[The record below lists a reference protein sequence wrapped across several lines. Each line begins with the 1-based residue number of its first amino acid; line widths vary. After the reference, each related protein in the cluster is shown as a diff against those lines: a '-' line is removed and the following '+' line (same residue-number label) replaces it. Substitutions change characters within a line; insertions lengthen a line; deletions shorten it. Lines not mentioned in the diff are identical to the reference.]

1 MITLPSGVLTALDAG
16 RFAIRLLV
24 RFELDSGA
32 HGVWNDTY
40 SLSYGG
46 ITYDPLAGNILI
58 DGIPGTSELSAEN
71 VKVTVTN
78 LLSAVTTVIAGVDW
92 HQRPCSLFVAFIN
105 DDGSVLHVEPVFS
118 GFLDDAS
125 LSDAAG
131 DLNTLGLLI
140 ESNNR
145 ELNRATGRTRSDAD
159 QRRVSATDGFFK
171 HAANANADTDIYWG
185 RKGPQSPTK
194 TSRG

>member
-1 MITLPSGVLTALDAG
+1 MLTLPDEVLDLLDEG
-16 RFAIRLLV
+16 RFSVRYLV

-32 HGVWNDTY
+32 AGVWNDIYTL
-40 SLSYGG
+40 SFGGLSYA
-46 ITYDPLAGNILI
+46 PLAGNLLF
-58 DGIPGTSELSAEN
+58 DGVPGSSELSAEN
-71 VKVTVTN
+71 VKISVTN
-78 LLSAVTTVIAGVDW
+78 LLSAITTVIAGEDW
-92 HQRPCSLFVAFIN
+92 HQRPCTLYVAFMN
-105 DDGSVLHVEPVFS
+105 ADGSALHVEPFFS

-125 LSDAAG
+125 ISDAAG
-131 DLNTLGLLI
+131 DLNTLGLFI

-159 QRRVSATDGFFK
+159 QRRVAATDGFFK

-185 RKGPQSPTK
+185 RKGPQSPTR